1 MKRNSLS
8 ALFLI
13 LCALCIF
20 RAYKTNPTATLP
32 IKVTDWDSFGY
43 YLYLPATFI
52 YHDVK
57 ALAWYPNIQTQY
69 QVTGDL
75 YQASKHKNGN
85 YVTKYL
91 MGEAILCLPFFALGH
106 GAAILTG
113 YPPDGFSLPYQLAI
127 VLAAFSYAL
136 LGFGFLRKVLL
147 HFFEDK
153 TTAFCL
159 ILVALATN
167 FLEYAAVECGMTHV
181 YLFALYAFMLYA
193 TLRWHE
199 QPSIKSA
206 FIIGIIF
213 GLAVITR
220 PTEAVMLFI
229 PLLWNTQDAETKQ
242 RKWTLVRQYKMHFLW
257 VILGSFLM
265 VFPQLFYWKLV
276 TGAWVYDVGSKFL
289 MFNPYFRVLFGFT
302 NGWFIYTP
310 ITIFMVLGI
319 FWSKKQPFYK
329 GILVYFIL
337 NTWLVIAWSDWHYG
351 ATYSCRALL
360 QSCAVLALPLAVV
373 LEKGLANRFRVVV
386 ILVGSFFIFLNLF
399 QLKQYSDDIIH
410 FREMNFS
417 YYKAIFLNPNP
428 TAIQMSRLDTDEFL
442 NNENMLQYTTLYSS
456 QDSIIQISATSKLL
470 LFEQKTSLL
479 PSFSNKNQEKW
490 LKITAQVSSDWG
502 AFGSHLVTELSDQG
516 QLKTTRCR
524 LQNARIKRY
533 NDWNNI
539 EYYFKIPVSTSPD
552 ALLSLR
558 SETNETQK
566 VLLKNVQ
573 IEILQFRNPF

>member
-1 MKRNSLS
+1 MKQYSLIS
-8 ALFLI
+8 FFLI
-13 LCALCIF
+13 LCALCVL
-20 RAYKTNPTATLP
+20 RAYKINPAATLP
-32 IKVTDWDSFGY
+32 IKVTDWDAFGY

-57 ALAWYPNIQTQY
+57 DLTWYPNIQAQY

-113 YPPDGFSLPYQLAI
+113 YAPDGFSLPYQLAI
-127 VLAAFSYAL
+127 VLAAFCYAL
-136 LGFGFLRKVLL
+136 LGFWFLRKVLL
-147 HFFEDK
+147 RFFDDK

-181 YLFALYAFMLYA
+181 YLFALYAFMLYV

-199 QPSIKSA
+199 QPSVKNA
-206 FIIGIIF
+206 FFVGIVF
-213 GLAVITR
+213 GLAVVTR

-229 PLLWNTQDAETKQ
+229 PLLWNTQNTETKQ
-242 RKWTLVRQYKMHFLW
+242 YKWALVRQYKMH
-257 VILGSFLM
+257 LGGVVLGGFLM
-265 VFPQLFYWKLV
+265 IFPQLLYWKFV
-276 TGAWVYDVGSKFL
+276 TGAWIYDVGSKFL
-289 MFNPYFRVLFGFT
+289 LFNPYFRVLFGFT

-310 ITIFMVLGI
+310 ITIFMVLGL
-319 FWSKKQPFYK
+319 FLSKKQPFYK
-329 GILVYFIL
+329 GILLYFIL
-337 NTWLVIAWSDWHYG
+337 NTWLVMAWSDWHYG

-360 QSCAVLALPLAVV
+360 QSCAVLALPLAVL
-373 LEKGLANRFRVVV
+373 LEKGLAHRFRIGV
-386 ILVGSFFIFLNLF
+386 IILGVFFIFLNLF
-399 QLKQYSDDIIH
+399 QLKQYSDGFIH

-417 YYKAIFLNPNP
+417 YYKAIFLNSNP
-428 TAIQMSRLDTDEFL
+428 TAAQMSLLDTDEIL
-442 NNENMLQYTTLYSS
+442 TTENSLQHTTIYNS
-456 QDSIIQISATSKLL
+456 QDSVMQIGNKAKKVF
-470 LFEQKTSLL
+470 FEQKITFLS
-479 PSFSNKNQEKW
+479 PFSSNNQEKW
-490 LKITAQVSSDWG
+490 LKITCQVSSDWG
-502 AFGSHLVTELSDQG
+502 AFGSHLITEISDHG

-539 EYYFKIPVSTSPD
+539 EYFFKIPASISSEAVV
-552 ALLSLR
+552 SLR
-558 SETNETQK
+558 SETNETQNVVLKK
-566 VLLKNVQ
+566 VLLEVLN
-573 IEILQFRNPF
+573 